1 MSAAPD
7 PQFEMDAL
15 NEAIADLDERI
26 AEKRAAADLLERSA
40 AAKRDQRNALRKQIA
55 DAAKAEAGQ

>member
-26 AEKRAAADLLERSA
+26 AEKRAGADLLEKNA
-40 AAKRDQRNALRKQIA
+40 AAKRDQRNALRKQMA
-55 DAAKAEAGQ
+55 DAAKAEASQ